1 MPCYYRGNL
10 ALRVE
15 EASNK
20 PYYLAI
26 KILYQGGQTEITA
39 VDVAMVS
46 FEDISKNWNFKFFY
60 SQQIKLILNS
70 KLTCCIC
77 EDIHWLL
84 ANKTGKDLEY
94 IKHVF
99 QPFFHY
105 IASKF

>member
-94 IKHVF
+94 LSISNM
-99 QPFFHY
+99 FFSH
-105 IASKF
+105 FFTT